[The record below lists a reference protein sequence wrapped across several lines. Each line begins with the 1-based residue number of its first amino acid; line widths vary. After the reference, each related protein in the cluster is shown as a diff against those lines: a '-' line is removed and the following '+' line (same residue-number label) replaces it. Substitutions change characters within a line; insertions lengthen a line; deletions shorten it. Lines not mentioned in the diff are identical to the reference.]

1 MTIKFGTDGIRGPV
15 ESKITPEVCLRIGH
29 AAGLVLKEMGW
40 ETVLIGKDTRVS
52 GYMLESALQA
62 GFIAAGVNVRLLG
75 PLPTPGVAYLTRSL
89 RNQFG
94 LVISASHNDYLDN
107 GIKLFAGTG
116 EKISKDAEKKI
127 EKLLAGDL
135 QPVKTAELG
144 KAQRFDE
151 SGDRYIEFCKST
163 VPPDVSFG
171 SLRIVLDCA
180 NGACYKVTPSI
191 LRELGAEVIT
201 IGTEPDGY
209 NINHDCGSTH
219 PERAQEEVIKHR
231 ADFGIALDGDGDRVV
246 LIDRKGNILD
256 GDDIM
261 YILAY
266 ANPNRTGPWSGII
279 GTALTNLGFE
289 EGVKKLGYKF
299 KRADVGDKYVSQML
313 QKEGWMLGGE
323 PSGHIICR
331 DLVSTGD
338 GTIAALK
345 VISSL
350 LILEKD
356 PEDILRNYA
365 KMPQTNVNVAVENKD
380 ILSDSD
386 IQKKIKEIQSDLT
399 VGRVLVRPS
408 GTESK
413 IRVMIESD
421 DEITATKYAKDI
433 AANVEVEEDSGF
445 TRIITPTKPKI
456 NPNICLSVTFSFN
469 QKKAIIIVL
478 NAVVAFNIARILE
491 SAPKLPNEKRVKGI
505 ALLVIARTNE
515 CFHVD
520 ESNEKYFF
528 LNKIGRKT
536 EDAMNNRI

>member
-15 ESKITPEVCLRIGH
+15 ESEITPEVCLRIGH
-29 AAGLVLKEMGW
+29 AAGVVLKEMGW

-127 EKLLAGDL
+127 EKLLEGDL
-135 QPVKTAELG
+135 KPVQTAELG
-144 KAQRFDE
+144 KARRFDE

-163 VPPDVSFG
+163 VPADVSFE

-180 NGACYKVTPSI
+180 NGACYKVSPSI
-191 LRELGAEVIT
+191 LRELGAEVIS

-209 NINHDCGSTH
+209 NINQKCGSTY
-219 PERAQEEVIKHR
+219 PERAKEEVIKQR

-266 ANPNRTGPWSGII
+266 ANPNRTGQWSGIV
-279 GTALTNLGFE
+279 GTAMTNLGFE
-289 EGVKKLGYKF
+289 EAVKKLGYKF

-313 QKEGWMLGGE
+313 QKKGWMLGGE

-356 PEDILRNYA
+356 PEDILRNYT
-365 KMPQTNVNVAVENKD
+365 KMPQININVEAKNKD
-380 ILSDSD
+380 VLSDSD
-386 IQKKIKEIQSDLT
+386 IQKKIKEIESDLT

-413 IRVMIESD
+413 IRVMVESD

-433 AANVEVEEDSGF
+433 ATMF
-445 TRIITPTKPKI
+445 
-456 NPNICLSVTFSFN
+456 
-469 QKKAIIIVL
+469 KK
-478 NAVVAFNIARILE
+478 
-491 SAPKLPNEKRVKGI
+491 
-505 ALLVIARTNE
+505 
-515 CFHVD
+515 
-520 ESNEKYFF
+520 
-528 LNKIGRKT
+528 
-536 EDAMNNRI
+536 

>member
-29 AAGLVLKEMGW
+29 AAGVVLKEMGW

-94 LVISASHNDYLDN
+94 LVISASHNNYLDN

-116 EKISKDAEKKI
+116 EKISKDVEKKI

-135 QPVKTAELG
+135 KPVKTAELG

-163 VPPDVSFG
+163 VPPDVSFE
-171 SLRIVLDCA
+171 SLRVVLDCA
-180 NGACYKVTPSI
+180 NGACYKVSPSI
-191 LRELGAEVIT
+191 LRELGAEVIS

-209 NINHDCGSTH
+209 NINHECGSTH
-219 PERAQEEVIKHR
+219 PERVQEEVIKQR

-246 LIDRKGNILD
+246 LIDRKGNVLD

-266 ANPNRTGPWSGII
+266 ANPNRTGPWSGIV
-279 GTALTNLGFE
+279 GTAMSNLGFE
-289 EGVKKLGYKF
+289 EGVRKLGYKF
-299 KRADVGDKYVSQML
+299 KRADVGDKYVSQLL

-356 PEDILRNYA
+356 PEDILSNYT
-365 KMPQTNVNVAVENKD
+365 KMPQVNINMEVDNKD
-380 ILSDSD
+380 ILSDSH
-386 IQKKIKEIQSDLT
+386 IQKKIKEIESDLT

-413 IRVMIESD
+413 IRVMVESD
-421 DEITATKYAKDI
+421 DEITANKYAKDI
-433 AANVEVEEDSGF
+433 AEMF
-445 TRIITPTKPKI
+445 
-456 NPNICLSVTFSFN
+456 
-469 QKKAIIIVL
+469 KK
-478 NAVVAFNIARILE
+478 
-491 SAPKLPNEKRVKGI
+491 
-505 ALLVIARTNE
+505 
-515 CFHVD
+515 
-520 ESNEKYFF
+520 
-528 LNKIGRKT
+528 
-536 EDAMNNRI
+536 

>member
-29 AAGLVLKEMGW
+29 AAGVVLKEMGW

-94 LVISASHNDYLDN
+94 LVISASHNNYLDN

-135 QPVKTAELG
+135 KPVKTAELG

-163 VPPDVSFG
+163 VPPDVSFE

-180 NGACYKVTPSI
+180 NGACYKVSPSI
-191 LRELGAEVIT
+191 LRELGAEVIS

-209 NINHDCGSTH
+209 NINHECGSTH
-219 PERAQEEVIKHR
+219 PERAQEEVIKQR

-266 ANPNRTGPWSGII
+266 ANPNRTGPWSGIV
-279 GTALTNLGFE
+279 GTAMSNLGFE
-289 EGVKKLGYKF
+289 EGVRKLGYKF
-299 KRADVGDKYVSQML
+299 KRADVGDKHVSQLL

-356 PEDILRNYA
+356 PEDILSNYTT
-365 KMPQTNVNVAVENKD
+365 MPQVNLNVEVDNKD

-386 IQKKIKEIQSDLT
+386 IQKKIKEIESDLT

-413 IRVMIESD
+413 IRVMVESD

-433 AANVEVEEDSGF
+433 AIMF
-445 TRIITPTKPKI
+445 
-456 NPNICLSVTFSFN
+456 
-469 QKKAIIIVL
+469 KK
-478 NAVVAFNIARILE
+478 
-491 SAPKLPNEKRVKGI
+491 
-505 ALLVIARTNE
+505 
-515 CFHVD
+515 
-520 ESNEKYFF
+520 
-528 LNKIGRKT
+528 
-536 EDAMNNRI
+536 

>member
-29 AAGLVLKEMGW
+29 AAGVVLKDMGW

-94 LVISASHNDYLDN
+94 LVISASHNNYLDN

-135 QPVKTAELG
+135 KPVKTAELG

-163 VPPDVSFG
+163 VPADVSFE

-180 NGACYKVTPSI
+180 NGACYKVSPSI
-191 LRELGAEVIT
+191 LRELGAEVIS
-201 IGTEPDGY
+201 IGADPDGY
-209 NINHDCGSTH
+209 NINSECGSTH
-219 PERAQEEVIKHR
+219 PEKAQEEVVKQR

-246 LIDRKGNILD
+246 LIDRNGNILD

-266 ANPNRTGPWSGII
+266 ANPNRTGPWSGIV
-279 GTALTNLGFE
+279 GTAMTNLGFE
-289 EGVKKLGYKF
+289 EGIKKLGYKF

-313 QKEGWMLGGE
+313 QKESWMLGGE

-356 PEDILRNYA
+356 PEDILRNYT
-365 KMPQTNVNVAVENKD
+365 KMPQVNNAVKVSNKD
-380 ILSDSD
+380 IVNDKDLLSF
-386 IQKKIKEIQSDLT
+386 KKK
-399 VGRVLVRPS
+399 
-408 GTESK
+408 
-413 IRVMIESD
+413 
-421 DEITATKYAKDI
+421 
-433 AANVEVEEDSGF
+433 
-445 TRIITPTKPKI
+445 
-456 NPNICLSVTFSFN
+456 
-469 QKKAIIIVL
+469 L
-478 NAVVAFNIARILE
+478 NLIL
-491 SAPKLPNEKRVKGI
+491 L
-505 ALLVIARTNE
+505 
-515 CFHVD
+515 
-520 ESNEKYFF
+520 
-528 LNKIGRKT
+528 
-536 EDAMNNRI
+536 

>member
-1 MTIKFGTDGIRGPV
+1 MSIKFGTDGIRGPV
-15 ESKITPEVCLRIGH
+15 ESEITPEVCLRIGH
-29 AAGLVLKEMGW
+29 AAGIVLKDMGW
-40 ETVLIGKDTRVS
+40 DTVLIGKDTRVS

-62 GFIAAGVNVRLLG
+62 GFIASGVNVRLLG

-116 EKISKDAEKKI
+116 EKISKEVEKRI
-127 EKLLAGDL
+127 EKLLEGEL
-135 QPVKTAELG
+135 KPVPTADLG
-144 KAQRFDE
+144 KARRFDE

-163 VPPDVSFG
+163 VPPDVSFE

-180 NGACYKVTPSI
+180 NGACYKVSPSV
-191 LRELGAEVIT
+191 LRELGAEVIA
-201 IGTEPDGY
+201 IGTDPDGY
-209 NINHDCGSTH
+209 NINYECGSTH
-219 PERAQEEVIKHR
+219 PEMVKEEVIRQR

-246 LIDRKGNILD
+246 LIDKKGNILD

-266 ANPNRTGPWSGII
+266 ANPNRTGPWSGIV
-279 GTALTNLGFE
+279 GTLMSNLGFE

-356 PEDILRNYA
+356 PEEILRNYA
-365 KMPQTNVNVAVENKD
+365 KMPQININVVVPNKD
-380 ILSDSD
+380 ILSDAS
-386 IQKKIKEIQSDLT
+386 IQRKIKEIESDLT

-408 GTESK
+408 GTENK
-413 IRVMIESD
+413 IRVMVESD
-421 DEITATKYAKDI
+421 DEKTATKYAKDI
-433 AANVEVEEDSGF
+433 ATMF
-445 TRIITPTKPKI
+445 
-456 NPNICLSVTFSFN
+456 
-469 QKKAIIIVL
+469 KK
-478 NAVVAFNIARILE
+478 
-491 SAPKLPNEKRVKGI
+491 
-505 ALLVIARTNE
+505 
-515 CFHVD
+515 
-520 ESNEKYFF
+520 
-528 LNKIGRKT
+528 
-536 EDAMNNRI
+536 MQ

>member
-1 MTIKFGTDGIRGPV
+1 MSIKFGTDGIRGPV
-15 ESKITPEVCLRIGH
+15 ESEITPEVCLRIGH
-29 AAGLVLKEMGW
+29 AAGIVLKDMGW
-40 ETVLIGKDTRVS
+40 DTVLIGKDTRVS

-62 GFIAAGVNVRLLG
+62 GFIASGVNVRLLG

-94 LVISASHNDYLDN
+94 LVISASHNDYQDN

-116 EKISKDAEKKI
+116 EKISKEVEKRI
-127 EKLLAGDL
+127 EKLLEGEL
-135 QPVKTAELG
+135 KPVPTADLG
-144 KAQRFDE
+144 KARRFDE

-163 VPPDVSFG
+163 VPPDVSFE

-180 NGACYKVTPSI
+180 NGACYKVSPSV
-191 LRELGAEVIT
+191 LRELGAEVIS
-201 IGTEPDGY
+201 IGTDPDGY
-209 NINHDCGSTH
+209 NINRECGSTH
-219 PERAQEEVIKHR
+219 PEMIKEEVIRQR

-246 LIDRKGNILD
+246 LIDKKGNILD

-266 ANPNRTGPWSGII
+266 ANPNRTGPWSGIV
-279 GTALTNLGFE
+279 GTLMTNLGFE

-345 VISSL
+345 IISSL

-356 PEDILRNYA
+356 PEEILRNYA
-365 KMPQTNVNVAVENKD
+365 KMPQININVVVPNKD
-380 ILSDSD
+380 ILSDAS
-386 IQKKIKEIQSDLT
+386 IQRKIKEIESDLT

-408 GTESK
+408 GTENK
-413 IRVMIESD
+413 IRVMVESD
-421 DEITATKYAKDI
+421 DEKTATKYAKDI
-433 AANVEVEEDSGF
+433 ATMF
-445 TRIITPTKPKI
+445 
-456 NPNICLSVTFSFN
+456 
-469 QKKAIIIVL
+469 KK
-478 NAVVAFNIARILE
+478 
-491 SAPKLPNEKRVKGI
+491 
-505 ALLVIARTNE
+505 
-515 CFHVD
+515 
-520 ESNEKYFF
+520 
-528 LNKIGRKT
+528 
-536 EDAMNNRI
+536 MQ

>member
-201 IGTEPDGY
+201 VGTEPDGY
-209 NINHDCGSTH
+209 NINYDCGSTH

-365 KMPQTNVNVAVENKD
+365 KMPQINVNVAVENKD

-433 AANVEVEEDSGF
+433 AVMF
-445 TRIITPTKPKI
+445 
-456 NPNICLSVTFSFN
+456 
-469 QKKAIIIVL
+469 KK
-478 NAVVAFNIARILE
+478 
-491 SAPKLPNEKRVKGI
+491 
-505 ALLVIARTNE
+505 
-515 CFHVD
+515 
-520 ESNEKYFF
+520 
-528 LNKIGRKT
+528 
-536 EDAMNNRI
+536 

>member
-29 AAGLVLKEMGW
+29 AAGVVLKEMGW

-94 LVISASHNDYLDN
+94 LVISASHNNYLDN

-135 QPVKTAELG
+135 KPVKTAELG

-163 VPPDVSFG
+163 VPPDVSFE
-171 SLRIVLDCA
+171 SLRVVLDCA
-180 NGACYKVTPSI
+180 NGACYKVSPSI
-191 LRELGAEVIT
+191 LRELGAEVIS

-209 NINHDCGSTH
+209 NINHECGSTH
-219 PERAQEEVIKHR
+219 PERAQEEVIKQR

-266 ANPNRTGPWSGII
+266 ANPNRTGPWSGIV
-279 GTALTNLGFE
+279 GTAMSNLGFE
-289 EGVKKLGYKF
+289 EGVRKLGYKF
-299 KRADVGDKYVSQML
+299 KRADVGDKYVSQLL

-350 LILEKD
+350 LLLEKD
-356 PEDILRNYA
+356 PEDILSNYT
-365 KMPQTNVNVAVENKD
+365 KMPQVNLNVEVDNKD

-386 IQKKIKEIQSDLT
+386 IQKKIKEIESDLT

-408 GTESK
+408 GTESI
-413 IRVMIESD
+413 IRVMVESD

-433 AANVEVEEDSGF
+433 AVMF
-445 TRIITPTKPKI
+445 
-456 NPNICLSVTFSFN
+456 
-469 QKKAIIIVL
+469 KK
-478 NAVVAFNIARILE
+478 
-491 SAPKLPNEKRVKGI
+491 
-505 ALLVIARTNE
+505 
-515 CFHVD
+515 
-520 ESNEKYFF
+520 
-528 LNKIGRKT
+528 
-536 EDAMNNRI
+536 

>member
-1 MTIKFGTDGIRGPV
+1 MIIKFGTDGIRGPV

-29 AAGLVLKEMGW
+29 AAGVVLKEMGW

-94 LVISASHNDYLDN
+94 LVISASHNNYLDN

-127 EKLLAGDL
+127 EKLLSGDL
-135 QPVKTAELG
+135 KPVKTAELG

-163 VPPDVSFG
+163 VPPEVSFE

-180 NGACYKVTPSI
+180 NGACYKVSPSI
-191 LRELGAEVIT
+191 LRELGAEVIS

-209 NINHDCGSTH
+209 NINHECGSTY
-219 PERAQEEVIKHR
+219 PERAQEEVIKQR

-266 ANPNRTGPWSGII
+266 ANPNRTGPWNGIV
-279 GTALTNLGFE
+279 GTSMTNLGFE

-313 QKEGWMLGGE
+313 QKEGWLLGGE

-356 PEDILRNYA
+356 PEDILCNFT
-365 KMPQTNVNVAVENKD
+365 KMPQININVEVKNKD

-386 IQKKIKEIQSDLT
+386 IQKKVKEIQSDLT

-413 IRVMIESD
+413 IRVMVESD

-433 AANVEVEEDSGF
+433 AVMF
-445 TRIITPTKPKI
+445 
-456 NPNICLSVTFSFN
+456 
-469 QKKAIIIVL
+469 KK
-478 NAVVAFNIARILE
+478 
-491 SAPKLPNEKRVKGI
+491 
-505 ALLVIARTNE
+505 
-515 CFHVD
+515 
-520 ESNEKYFF
+520 
-528 LNKIGRKT
+528 
-536 EDAMNNRI
+536 

>member
-15 ESKITPEVCLRIGH
+15 EYRITPEICLRIGH
-29 AAGLVLKEMGW
+29 AAGVVLKDMGW

-94 LVISASHNDYLDN
+94 LVISASHNNYLDN
-107 GIKLFAGTG
+107 GIKLFDGNG
-116 EKISKDAEKKI
+116 EKISKDIEGKI
-127 EKLLAGDL
+127 EKLLLGNL
-135 QPVKTAELG
+135 KPVKTAELG

-163 VPPDVSFG
+163 VPPDVSFD

-180 NGACYKVTPSI
+180 NGACYKVSPSI
-191 LRELGAEVIT
+191 LRELGAEVIS
-201 IGTEPDGY
+201 IGADPDGF
-209 NINHDCGSTH
+209 NINHECGSTH
-219 PERAQEEVIKHR
+219 PERLQDEVIKQR

-246 LIDRKGNILD
+246 LIDRMGNILD

-266 ANPNRTGPWSGII
+266 ANPNRTGPWSGIV
-279 GTALTNLGFE
+279 GTAMTNLGFE

-356 PEDILRNYA
+356 PGDILRNFT
-365 KMPQTNVNVAVENKD
+365 KIPQININAEVENKD
-380 ILSDSD
+380 ILSDSK
-386 IQKKIKEIQSDLT
+386 IQKKIKEIESDLT

-413 IRVMIESD
+413 IRVMVESD
-421 DEITATKYAKDI
+421 DEITAKKYAKDI
-433 AANVEVEEDSGF
+433 
-445 TRIITPTKPKI
+445 
-456 NPNICLSVTFSFN
+456 VTMF
-469 QKKAIIIVL
+469 KK
-478 NAVVAFNIARILE
+478 
-491 SAPKLPNEKRVKGI
+491 
-505 ALLVIARTNE
+505 
-515 CFHVD
+515 
-520 ESNEKYFF
+520 
-528 LNKIGRKT
+528 
-536 EDAMNNRI
+536 

>member
-1 MTIKFGTDGIRGPV
+1 M
-15 ESKITPEVCLRIGH
+15 
-29 AAGLVLKEMGW
+29 
-40 ETVLIGKDTRVS
+40 
-52 GYMLESALQA
+52 
-62 GFIAAGVNVRLLG
+62 LG

-94 LVISASHNDYLDN
+94 LVISASHNNYLDN

-135 QPVKTAELG
+135 RPVKTAELG

-163 VPPDVSFG
+163 VPPDVSFE

-180 NGACYKVTPSI
+180 NGACYKVSPSI
-191 LRELGAEVIT
+191 LRELGAEVIS

-209 NINHDCGSTH
+209 NINHECGSTH
-219 PERAQEEVIKHR
+219 PERTQEEVIKQR

-266 ANPNRTGPWSGII
+266 ANPNRTGPWSGIV
-279 GTALTNLGFE
+279 GTKMTNLGFE

-323 PSGHIICR
+323 ASGHIICR

-356 PEDILRNYA
+356 PEDILRNYT
-365 KMPQTNVNVAVENKD
+365 KMPQININVEVNNKD

-386 IQKKIKEIQSDLT
+386 IQKKIKEIESDLT

-413 IRVMIESD
+413 IRVMVESD

-433 AANVEVEEDSGF
+433 AAMF
-445 TRIITPTKPKI
+445 
-456 NPNICLSVTFSFN
+456 
-469 QKKAIIIVL
+469 KK
-478 NAVVAFNIARILE
+478 
-491 SAPKLPNEKRVKGI
+491 
-505 ALLVIARTNE
+505 
-515 CFHVD
+515 
-520 ESNEKYFF
+520 
-528 LNKIGRKT
+528 
-536 EDAMNNRI
+536 

>member
-29 AAGLVLKEMGW
+29 AAGVVLKEMGW

-94 LVISASHNDYLDN
+94 LVISASHNNYLDN

-135 QPVKTAELG
+135 KPVKTAELG

-163 VPPDVSFG
+163 VPPNVSFE
-171 SLRIVLDCA
+171 SLRVVLDCA
-180 NGACYKVTPSI
+180 NGACYKVSPSI
-191 LRELGAEVIT
+191 LRELGAEVIS

-209 NINHDCGSTH
+209 NINHECGSTH
-219 PERAQEEVIKHR
+219 PERAQEEVIKQR

-266 ANPNRTGPWSGII
+266 ANPNRTGPWSGIV
-279 GTALTNLGFE
+279 GTAMSNLGFE
-289 EGVKKLGYKF
+289 EGVRKLGYKF
-299 KRADVGDKYVSQML
+299 KRADVGDKHVSQLL

-323 PSGHIICR
+323 SSGHIICR

-356 PEDILRNYA
+356 PEDILSNYT
-365 KMPQTNVNVAVENKD
+365 KMPQVNLNVEVDNKD
-380 ILSDSD
+380 ILSDSN
-386 IQKKIKEIQSDLT
+386 IQKKIKEIESDLT
-399 VGRVLVRPS
+399 VGRVLVRAS

-413 IRVMIESD
+413 IRVMVESD
-421 DEITATKYAKDI
+421 DEITASKYAKDI
-433 AANVEVEEDSGF
+433 AIMF
-445 TRIITPTKPKI
+445 
-456 NPNICLSVTFSFN
+456 
-469 QKKAIIIVL
+469 KK
-478 NAVVAFNIARILE
+478 
-491 SAPKLPNEKRVKGI
+491 
-505 ALLVIARTNE
+505 
-515 CFHVD
+515 
-520 ESNEKYFF
+520 
-528 LNKIGRKT
+528 
-536 EDAMNNRI
+536 

>member
-29 AAGLVLKEMGW
+29 AAGVVLKEMGW

-94 LVISASHNDYLDN
+94 LVISASHNNYLDN

-135 QPVKTAELG
+135 KPVKTAELG

-163 VPPDVSFG
+163 VPPDVSFE
-171 SLRIVLDCA
+171 SLRVVLDCA
-180 NGACYKVTPSI
+180 NGACYKVSPSI
-191 LRELGAEVIT
+191 LRELGAEVIS

-209 NINHDCGSTH
+209 NINHECGSTH
-219 PERAQEEVIKHR
+219 PERAQEEVIKQR

-266 ANPNRTGPWSGII
+266 ANPNRTGPWSGIV
-279 GTALTNLGFE
+279 GTAMSNLGFE
-289 EGVKKLGYKF
+289 EGVRKLGYKF
-299 KRADVGDKYVSQML
+299 KRADVGDKYVSQLL

-356 PEDILRNYA
+356 PEDILSNYT
-365 KMPQTNVNVAVENKD
+365 KMPQVNLNVEVDNKD

-386 IQKKIKEIQSDLT
+386 IQKKIKEIESDLT

-408 GTESK
+408 GTERK
-413 IRVMIESD
+413 IRVMVESD

-433 AANVEVEEDSGF
+433 AIMF
-445 TRIITPTKPKI
+445 
-456 NPNICLSVTFSFN
+456 
-469 QKKAIIIVL
+469 KK
-478 NAVVAFNIARILE
+478 
-491 SAPKLPNEKRVKGI
+491 
-505 ALLVIARTNE
+505 
-515 CFHVD
+515 
-520 ESNEKYFF
+520 
-528 LNKIGRKT
+528 
-536 EDAMNNRI
+536 